1 MATESGAAASA
12 ATTTA
17 EKEGSLWNILPGFD
31 PQQDDPREYRDKVQF
46 LHGICPKKDR
56 TMLAPR
62 LAMLMK
68 GTAWAQVKQIEPASL
83 TDPDTGVKAL
93 LQAISTWEE
102 TEEMQL
108 YDKFEKALYR
118 TTQRTD
124 ETTQSFVN
132 RLAVSFHELGTLTVK
147 DIKAFIVLRQSAL
160 GVEDKKRVLTMAGT
174 PMTQDGVE
182 KAMRQLSTKVLVG
195 QAEGRK
201 KVYPVNFVEEE
212 EEINI
217 VQEHETMDEEQ
228 AIILLAEQGDDDA
241 QLIKEFE
248 DQLIEVCQ
256 ENQDLAMCY
265 TSYAEARTKIRERL
279 RQKGK
284 SKGGKK
290 GGKGDFGRFHSKKAS
305 LAERI
310 AASHCRRCGAKGH
323 WKWECPAKDGNKEDV
338 NVVTAV
344 DVTENGPEIYGE
356 LPEGVRESSTIEELF
371 EMMAEKDCSRST
383 QAMKCPGIIDTGASK
398 TVIGQSKIKS
408 LVRSM
413 PLEVQKQMNWKK
425 SETVFRFGNNA
436 VLPSVG
442 ALFLPFGSRWMKIE
456 VVEGDTPFLLSNSFL
471 RAIDA
476 DVCTSNSTLRL
487 NQLGIEVPLQANNK
501 GLFVVELAEVISAFS
516 REHRRQSVE
525 LVTNVTVE
533 QRQPAYKSAAEVAQR
548 PPLRSVNGN
557 LRERRASDPHGDQQG
572 HDGLLCELGQPTPVP
587 RGSEPDLHDG
597 HSRRGSQEV
606 FWCSQSAP
614 VGTDG
619 DGRRKTQEPDIPG
632 GDPQRPGLCRL
643 DEETS
648 TSVKRLGPLIQN
660 FVKAWDQ
667 THGQSQSVQVTPK
680 AKALAPSRKEPP
692 RSVWSED
699 EEELVMIE
707 QGTTV
712 PKTSREGNSMSS
724 GKRGIGSED
733 VDKMQ
738 AEVNPQLVQQ
748 LQLQIAMLQDQLAR
762 VTKNTEK

>member
-212 EEINI
+212 EEINM

-344 DVTENGPEIYGE
+344 DVTENDPEIYGE

-371 EMMAEKDCSRST
+371 EMMAEKDCPGST
-383 QAMKCPGIIDTGASK
+383 CPPPGIG
-398 TVIGQSKIKS
+398 
-408 LVRSM
+408 
-413 PLEVQKQMNWKK
+413 
-425 SETVFRFGNNA
+425 F
-436 VLPSVG
+436 
-442 ALFLPFGSRWMKIE
+442 
-456 VVEGDTPFLLSNSFL
+456 NS
-471 RAIDA
+471 
-476 DVCTSNSTLRL
+476 
-487 NQLGIEVPLQANNK
+487 
-501 GLFVVELAEVISAFS
+501 
-516 REHRRQSVE
+516 
-525 LVTNVTVE
+525 
-533 QRQPAYKSAAEVAQR
+533 
-548 PPLRSVNGN
+548 SVNGTMGYSVN
-557 LRERRASDPHGDQQG
+557 LDNPLPFPEDPS
-572 HDGLLCELGQPTPVP
+572 LTYMTVT
-587 RGSEPDLHDG
+587 
-597 HSRRGSQEV
+597 V
-606 FWCSQSAP
+606 
-614 VGTDG
+614 
-619 DGRRKTQEPDIPG
+619 
-632 GDPQRPGLCRL
+632 
-643 DEETS
+643 DEE
-648 TSVKRLGPLIQN
+648 VKRPPGVHSLRQWGQMVMGEGKHKSLTFLEVIHKDRGYADWMKKHQRLSSDWALSFQN